1 MASGPRGG
9 NLKVVIIGGGAA
21 GIGTAGAAKGAD
33 PSADVRVYTEFEDV
47 AYSPCGIPFVHGKE
61 IDAFE
66 RLFLA
71 TKQQYADQ
79 GIDIHY
85 ETTVESI
92 DTKRHTITVRGE
104 GVVSYDRLVIA
115 TGWNYFDPKLPGGN
129 LRGIYHVKNIRRAME
144 WDKFLDT
151 VKAAV
156 VVECGPIA
164 VEMVS
169 ALVHRGIKVTVVDP
183 GPWPM
188 ATVVDPDIIA
198 PVQKGW
204 ADSGVVTMWGER
216 VTAFGGENTLSHVET
231 TAGRI
236 EAQLAIIGTRKVPNV
251 ALARAAGVA
260 LGSTGGIIV
269 DARMRTS
276 TPDVYAAGD
285 CTEIPHGV
293 TNVPL
298 QGLSGSHAYAQ
309 GKTAGVNAAGGH
321 REYQPVYVPWAMLAG
336 DWMIGGVSF
345 GETTAT
351 AVGAKFVSGSTK
363 GITRARYYPGV
374 RPITVKLLADPTTR
388 CLIGAQMVG
397 GEGVKERADFLGVAI
412 RAGISIDDLAS
423 MENVYSPAIGALNE
437 PIALAAQAVQQNLR
451 KG

>member
-1 MASGPRGG
+1 MV
-9 NLKVVIIGGGAA
+9 KVVAIGGGAA
-21 GIGTAGAAKGAD
+21 GIGAAGAAKGVD
-33 PSADVRVYTEFEDV
+33 QSTDFTVYTEFEDV
-47 AYSPCGIPFVHGKE
+47 AYSACGIPFVHGKE
-61 IDAFE
+61 IDSFE
-66 RLFLA
+66 RLYLA
-71 TKQQYADQ
+71 TKQQYVDQ
-79 GIDIHY
+79 GIDVHY
-85 ETTVESI
+85 QRTVESI
-92 DTKRHTITVRGE
+92 DTKRHKIMVRGE

-115 TGWNYFDPKLPGGN
+115 TGWNYSDPQLPGGN
-129 LRGIYHVKNIRRAME
+129 LGGIYHVKNIRRAME

-151 VKAAV
+151 VKFAV

-188 ATVVDPDIIA
+188 ASVVDPDIIE
-198 PVQKGW
+198 PVRKSW

-216 VTAFGGENTLSHVET
+216 VTAFGGAETLSHVET
-231 TAGRI
+231 TAGRV
-236 EAQLAIIGTRKVPNV
+236 EAQLAIIGTGKVPNV
-251 ALARAAGVA
+251 ALAKAAGVA
-260 LGSTGGIIV
+260 LGSTGGVIV

-276 TPDVYAAGD
+276 APDVYAAGD

-309 GKTAGVNAAGGH
+309 GKVAGINAAGGT

-345 GETTAT
+345 GETMAT
-351 AVGAKFVSGSTK
+351 AIGAKFVSGSAK

-374 RPITVKLLADPTTR
+374 RLIIVKLLADPTTR

-397 GEGVKERADFLGVAI
+397 GEGVKERADFLAAAI

-437 PIALAAQAVQQNLR
+437 PIATAAQAVQQNFR
-451 KG
+451 KQ

>member
-1 MASGPRGG
+1 M
-9 NLKVVIIGGGAA
+9 KIVVIGGGAA
-21 GIGTAGAAKGAD
+21 GLGAAGAAQGVD
-33 PSADVRVYTEFEDV
+33 PQAKIVSYTKFEDV

-61 IDAFE
+61 IESFD

-85 ETTVESI
+85 TTTVESV
-92 DTKRHTITVRGE
+92 DVKRRTLKVAGE
-104 GVVSYDRLVIA
+104 GEVKYDRLILA
-115 TGWNYFDPKLPGGN
+115 TGWNYEDPGLPGGN
-129 LRGIYHVKNIRRAME
+129 LRGIYRVKNIREAAE
-144 WDKFLDT
+144 WDKYIDG
-151 VKAAV
+151 VKSAV

-183 GPWPM
+183 APWPM
-188 ATVVDPDIIA
+188 ASIVDPDIIE
-198 PVQKGW
+198 PVRKSW
-204 ADSGVVTMWGER
+204 EEAGVTTMWGER
-216 VTAFGGENTLSHVET
+216 VTSFGGDGTLTHVDT
-231 TAGRI
+231 TAGRVD
-236 EAQLAIIGTRKVPNV
+236 AQLAIIGTRKVPNTS
-251 ALARAAGVA
+251 LAKAAGLD
-260 LGSTGGIIV
+260 LGATGGIAV

-276 TPDVYAAGD
+276 ATDVFAAGD
-285 CTEIPHGV
+285 CIEIPHGV
-293 TNVPL
+293 TSVPL

-309 GKTAGVNAAGGH
+309 GKTAGINAAGGH

-336 DWMIGGVSF
+336 DWMIGGISF

-351 AVGAKFVSGSTK
+351 ALGVKYVSGSSK

-374 RPITVKLLADPTTR
+374 RPITVKLLADPSSR
-388 CLIGAQMVG
+388 CLIGAQIVG

-437 PIALAAQAVQQNLR
+437 PIAMAAQAVQQNFRRL
-451 KG
+451 

>member
-1 MASGPRGG
+1 M
-9 NLKVVIIGGGAA
+9 GGGAA
-21 GIGTAGAAKGAD
+21 GLGAAGAAQGVD
-33 PSADVRVYTEFEDV
+33 PQAKIVSYTKFEDV

-61 IDAFE
+61 IESFD

-85 ETTVESI
+85 TTTVESV
-92 DTKRHTITVRGE
+92 DVKRRTLKVAGE
-104 GVVSYDRLVIA
+104 GEVKYDRLILA
-115 TGWNYFDPKLPGGN
+115 TGWNYEDPGLPGGN
-129 LRGIYHVKNIRRAME
+129 LRGIYRVKNIREAAE
-144 WDKFLDT
+144 WDKYIDG
-151 VKAAV
+151 VKSAV

-183 GPWPM
+183 APWPM
-188 ATVVDPDIIA
+188 ASIVDPDIIE
-198 PVQKGW
+198 PVRKSW
-204 ADSGVVTMWGER
+204 EEAGVTTMWGER
-216 VTAFGGENTLSHVET
+216 VTSFGGDGTLTHVDT
-231 TAGRI
+231 TAGRVD
-236 EAQLAIIGTRKVPNV
+236 AQLAIIGTRKVPNTS
-251 ALARAAGVA
+251 LAKAAGLD
-260 LGSTGGIIV
+260 LGATGGIAV

-276 TPDVYAAGD
+276 ATDVFAAGD
-285 CTEIPHGV
+285 CIEIPHGV
-293 TNVPL
+293 TSVPL

-309 GKTAGVNAAGGH
+309 GKTAGINAAGGH

-336 DWMIGGVSF
+336 DWMIGGISF

-351 AVGAKFVSGSTK
+351 ALGVKYVSGSSK

-374 RPITVKLLADPTTR
+374 RPITVKLLADPSSR
-388 CLIGAQMVG
+388 CLIGAQIVG

-437 PIALAAQAVQQNLR
+437 PIAMAAQAVQQNFRRL
-451 KG
+451 

>member
-1 MASGPRGG
+1 M
-9 NLKVVIIGGGAA
+9 KIVVIGGGAA
-21 GIGTAGAAKGAD
+21 GLGAAGAAKGVD
-33 PSADVRVYTEFEDV
+33 PSAELVVYTEFEDV

-61 IDAFE
+61 IESFE
-66 RLFLA
+66 KLFLA
-71 TKQQYADQ
+71 TKQQYTDQ
-79 GIDIHY
+79 GIDVHY
-85 ETTVESI
+85 TTTVESV
-92 DTKRHTITVRGE
+92 DLKRHVLKVRGE
-104 GVVSYDRLVIA
+104 GDVKYDRLIFA
-115 TGWNYFDPKLPGGN
+115 TGWNYLESNLPGED
-129 LRGIYHVKNIRRAME
+129 LRGIYRVKNIRKAME

-151 VKAAV
+151 VKSAV

-169 ALVHRGIKVTVVDP
+169 ALVHRGIKVTVIDP

-188 ATVVDPDIIA
+188 AGVVDPDIIA
-198 PVQKGW
+198 PVSKGW
-204 ADSGVVTMWGER
+204 ADAGVTMMWGER
-216 VTAFGGENTLSHVET
+216 VTSYGGKHSLTHVET

-236 EAQLAIIGTRKVPNV
+236 DAELAIIGTRKIPNT
-251 ALARAAGVA
+251 ALARAAGLA
-260 LGSTGGIIV
+260 LGSTSAIV
-269 DARMRTS
+269 VDSRMRTS
-276 TPDVYAAGD
+276 APDVFAAGD
-285 CTEIPHGV
+285 ASEIPHGV
-293 TNVPL
+293 TNIPL

-309 GKTAGVNAAGGH
+309 GKTAGVNAAGGN
-321 REYQPVYVPWAMLAG
+321 REYHPVYVPWAMLAG

-351 AVGAKFVSGSTK
+351 AVGMKFVSGTSN

-412 RAGISIDDLAS
+412 RSGISIDDLAT

-437 PIALAAQAVQQNLR
+437 PIAIAAQAVVQNLGR
-451 KG
+451 K